1 MATRMIDVGA
11 GDILDRDGSTGAFD
25 PLLWGAMLQALSAA
39 SAYRRQ
45 VGPLVDRDAVVDFVL
60 LDSAFPRSVKFCLK
74 GIGEELG
81 RLSNHDEPLRALG
94 RVWRGLNRLTK
105 EDMTQVE
112 LHGFIDD
119 FQLQLNQ
126 LHTAIQKAWFR
137 IASS

>member
-1 MATRMIDVGA
+1 M
-11 GDILDRDGSTGAFD
+11 
-25 PLLWGAMLQALSAA
+25 
-39 SAYRRQ
+39 
-45 VGPLVDRDAVVDFVL
+45 
-60 LDSAFPRSVKFCLK
+60 KFCLK